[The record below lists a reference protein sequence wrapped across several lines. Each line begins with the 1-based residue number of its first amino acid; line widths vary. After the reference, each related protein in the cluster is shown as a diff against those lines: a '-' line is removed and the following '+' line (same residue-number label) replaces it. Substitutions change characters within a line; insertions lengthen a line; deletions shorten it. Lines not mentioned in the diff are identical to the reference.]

1 MSELE
6 ISATNVSASG
16 LTPNGDTGSVSVTN
30 GTLGVVVLTDTSTP
44 AASNEGYALYASATV
59 SAGSLGGL
67 LSANGTVTIERNTTT
82 SAQNVPVGM
91 GMQSVPAPTLPG
103 TVYQNISI
111 SNVTASSSNP
121 IVQAAINALEAAN
134 GGNPA
139 PQTFGTASLGSF
151 LTLSGVTL
159 TFSSSPS
166 GGSTNWTVTVAASSA
181 VLFPGASFGG
191 SLTNIAGSF
200 TVTYDGGGVT
210 SPSSYSWTQ
219 VSVSAQDISL
229 TISSALLITATGT
242 GNGSHGTTPG
252 ITVSYSN
259 PSNSSTRPRRL
270 WQQSPVCQSP
280 ARISRD

>member
-1 MSELE
+1 M
-6 ISATNVSASG
+6 
-16 LTPNGDTGSVSVTN
+16 
-30 GTLGVVVLTDTSTP
+30 
-44 AASNEGYALYASATV
+44 
-59 SAGSLGGL
+59 
-67 LSANGTVTIERNTTT
+67 
-82 SAQNVPVGM
+82 
-91 GMQSVPAPTLPG
+91 
-103 TVYQNISI
+103 
-111 SNVTASSSNP
+111 
-121 IVQAAINALEAAN
+121 EAAN

-259 PSNSSTRPRRL
+259 PSNSST
-270 WQQSPVCQSP
+270 P
-280 ARISRD
+280 ATQTLATITSLSVSCPDLPGLTGTVGSLSITTDGFTVMNAMLTFTGSQNNTLSLANNIISVSGVTLSAPDFSVVYGLVNGDGGPSVTRTITAMLSWHPIVPGRGLYHNVGQCNRFLYLFQF